1 MKTSPSEGYDRSRI
15 DFYPDRSFSAFLFD
29 MDGTV
34 LNSIAV
40 AERVWTAW
48 ALRHNVDVESLLST
62 VHGRKAVE
70 TITRLGLPGIDPVE
84 EMRRLTLAEIAD
96 VAGIEPIAGAGRFL
110 EALPRDRWAI
120 VTSAPRDLAVV
131 RLKAAGLPW
140 PPLLIAGEDVKNGKP
155 APDCFLL
162 AAETLAQPIED
173 CLIFEDAPAGIEAA
187 ETAGAAVVVI
197 TATHRTL
204 LQTRHP
210 SVASY
215 DDLIAD
221 IAHDGSLQISQTRR

>member
-1 MKTSPSEGYDRSRI
+1 MNTSLSDGFDRLRVN
-15 DFYPDRSFSAFLFD
+15 FYPERSFGAFLFD

-48 ALRHNVDVESLLST
+48 ALRHNVDAAGLLAT

-70 TITRLGLPGIDPVE
+70 TISRLGLPQVDPVE
-84 EMRRLTLAEIAD
+84 EMRLLTLAEIAD
-96 VAGIEPIAGAGRFL
+96 VVGIEPIAGASRFL

-140 PPLLIAGEDVKNGKP
+140 PPLLIAGEDVQNGKP

-162 AAETLAQPIED
+162 AAETLAQPIEE
-173 CLIFEDAPAGIEAA
+173 CLVFEDAPAGIEAA
-187 ETAGAAVVVI
+187 EAAGAAVMVI
-197 TATHRTL
+197 SATHRSL
-204 LQTRHP
+204 LQTPHP
-210 SVASY
+210 SVVNY
-215 DDLIAD
+215 DDLVAD
-221 IAHDGSLQISQTRR
+221 ITHAGSLRISERRR